1 MKIHHFPMLAPAFD
15 ELATLRR
22 TYEIRKNEGIAKGD
36 LLVFKRQVQPE
47 DNSAPA
53 DTGDYSVFQASTVDV
68 YAGLDGGYVILSLR
82 PHYHPAGLFSLRPKS
97 LHLISPMN
105 YLSLYLREVII
116 PFFSQLLMVFKQ
128 RSQKFRSSSGLM
140 TPPSDSTRNANI

>member
-1 MKIHHFPMLAPAFD
+1 MKIHHLTMLAPAFD

-22 TYEIRKNEGIAKGD
+22 TYAIRKNEGIAKGD
-36 LLVFKRQVQPE
+36 LLVFKRQVQPV
-47 DNSAPA
+47 DNNAPV
-53 DTGDYSVFQASTVDV
+53 DTGDYSVFQASTVDF

-105 YLSLYLREVII
+105 YLSLYLHEVIL
-116 PFFSQLLMVFKQ
+116 PFFSQLLAVFKQ
-128 RSQKFRSSSGLM
+128 KRQEVREAPDTM
-140 TPPSDSTRNANI
+140 TPASDSTKNANI